1 MHVMSDYPYPG
12 IRAFT
17 RDETDIFFGREKQ
30 ADELIERLGAAR
42 FLAVVGASG
51 CGKSSLVRTG
61 MIAGLETG
69 FLAKAGARWKVA
81 EIRPGS
87 QPFYNLAD
95 ALCHEETP
103 LGNAPDREGLE
114 SFLRQ
119 GALSLHELLSLHP
132 LDGGTNLLI
141 VVDQFEELFR
151 YADDS
156 RTRAEASAFAALLL
170 ASSRPYPLPD
180 GRVSHRV
187 YVVITMR
194 SDFIGDC
201 ARFSGLAEA
210 INDGLYLTPRL
221 TREQLR
227 EAVEEPPAVV
237 GCEIEPGLVRQLVS
251 DAGDD
256 PDQLPLIQHVLQ
268 WMWLQAKEK
277 GAAGQVYLGLGDYE
291 RMGRFGRALSDRLDG
306 IYNGLPDSQKR
317 IAEVMFRSLSKRDT
331 EQRDIRR
338 PVRLGRVADLAGA
351 GWKEAAE
358 VVEAFRKEGRNFILS
373 SEKDL
378 NPDVMLDVCHESL
391 LRQWETVKIWLED
404 EAKSADMYKRLENA
418 ALRRE
423 QGRGELWTGLDL
435 SGAVEWRERTVPTRT
450 WAVRYGLDEGR
461 HFQKTMYFLE
471 ESVSAEKKARRKK
484 RTLTGLFIVF
494 LMFVAF
500 VLFVQLERTR
510 ESEQKAVAAEEQTE
524 ALKQKRTLDLY
535 GSHLTHASLL
545 IRQGVEDYA
554 RAKEILKETVPLD
567 QDVPDHRR
575 HARNLLSWYAGM
587 MGGEAE
593 QVYKGA
599 GYPLVT
605 VAVSPDGK
613 FLAAGGEKGTLV
625 IFDAVTGELLKRLDG
640 HDKTAG
646 DFGAVWSVAFHPQ
659 GKWLASGGE
668 DSTIRLWSTETW
680 EQNTKWDA
688 PDKVNAVAFSLDGQ
702 ILASGGDDNNIT
714 LRQTDTGKVLKT
726 LKGHNSRISDPNGLS
741 FSPDGKQLASASYDD
756 TARLWDMK
764 TGKTVHILRG
774 HAANVQNAQFNSEG
788 KLLATSSDDR
798 TIIIWDVASGSPL
811 RLLRGHQNTVFG
823 IRFLDISGF
832 DEQKSEYLISGS
844 FDRTLRLWD
853 VESGVTLRVWQG
865 HEAGIGEI
873 AIFPLSAP
881 KLPQVFTNSNDGTV
895 RRWKAELPYLRRISL
910 PGEPCS
916 SAISPNGD
924 NIVVG
929 FRNGSLRMYSINGTL
944 LWEKEKVNDDKIS
957 RLAFNK
963 DGSLLCSGS
972 FDNTAKIW
980 KVGDS
985 QLEELQ
991 TLEGHINAIHAV
1003 AFSPDSRT
1011 LATASYDGRIGL
1023 FTIGAEEKRFIEKAH
1038 DGYVASVCFDVAGK
1052 YLLSS
1057 GNQDCATRLWKIKDH
1072 SLMKEFPK
1080 ANGKLSWSA
1089 LSPDGQKAAAVGRGS
1104 NVTVYTTHDAQVE
1117 HRLPGHE
1124 QTVFKAIFSPDSQQL
1139 ATVAG
1144 DATLRFW
1151 DLSNGTEL
1159 FTIRLPEN
1167 AGKAIW
1173 DFDFRCTPTGCWITV
1188 PLTKGELLIYEL
1200 GKIYD

>member
-1 MHVMSDYPYPG
+1 MSDYPYPG

-132 LDGGTNLLI
+132 LDEGTNLLI

-180 GRVSHRV
+180 GRVSHQV

-351 GWKEAAE
+351 DWKEAAE

-373 SEKDL
+373 SEKEL

-471 ESVSAEKKARRKK
+471 ESVSAEKKARRKR

-510 ESEQKAVAAEEQTE
+510 ESEQKAVTAEKKTE
-524 ALKQKRTLDLY
+524 ELKQERTLDLY

-545 IRQGVEDYA
+545 IRRGVEDYA
-554 RAKEILKETVPLD
+554 RAKEILKETVLLD

-599 GYPLVT
+599 GYPLAT

-613 FLAAGGEKGTLV
+613 LLAAGGEKGTLV

-646 DFGAVWSVAFHPQ
+646 NVGAVRSVAFHPQ
-659 GKWLASGGE
+659 GKWLASGG
-668 DSTIRLWSTETW
+668 DDATIRLWSIGTW
-680 EQNTKWDA
+680 EQDTKWDA
-688 PDKVNAVAFSLDGQ
+688 PDEVNAVAFGPDGQ
-702 ILASGGDDNNIT
+702 ILASGGLDNNIT
-714 LRQTDTGKVLKT
+714 LRQTNTGKVLKT
-726 LKGHNSRISDPNGLS
+726 LKGHSARISGCGLS

-756 TARLWDMK
+756 TARLWNVEL
-764 TGKTVHILRG
+764 GKENKIIDGYVNNTAFSLD
-774 HAANVQNAQFNSEG
+774 G
-788 KLLATSSDDR
+788 KLIATSGNKVISLWKPYGELVKR
-798 TIIIWDVASGSPL
+798 IA
-811 RLLRGHQNTVFG
+811 GHQNLVFNLE
-823 IRFLDISGF
+823 FLNLHYSF
-832 DEQKSEYLISGS
+832 SEENPYLVSGS
-844 FDRTLRLWD
+844 YDRTLRLWD
-853 VESGVTLRVWQG
+853 VESGVTLRVYQG
-865 HEAGIGEI
+865 HEAGIVDVTV
-873 AIFPLSAP
+873 FPISTP
-881 KLPQVFTNSNDGTV
+881 KLPQIFTASNDGTV
-895 RRWKAELPYLRRISL
+895 RRWKAELPYLRRVSL
-910 PGEPCS
+910 PNEPA
-916 SAISPNGD
+916 SAAICPDGLT
-924 NIVVG
+924 VAVG
-929 FRNGSLRMYSINGTL
+929 FADGTL
-944 LWEKEKVNDDKIS
+944 QLYSLSNGALVWENKKTHNDVIQ
-957 RLAFNK
+957 RLAFNH
-963 DGSLLCSGS
+963 DGSLLASGS

-980 KVGDS
+980 KVIGS
-985 QLEELQ
+985 QLEKLQ
-991 TLEGHINAIHAV
+991 TLEGHTNAIHAV
-1003 AFSPDSRT
+1003 AFSPDSHT
-1011 LATASYDGRIGL
+1011 LATASYDGQIGL
-1023 FTIGAEEKRFIEKAH
+1023 FTIGTDEKRFIEKAH
-1038 DGYVASVCFDVAGK
+1038 DGYVESACFDLTGK
-1052 YLLSS
+1052 YLLSC

-1080 ANGKLSWSA
+1080 ANDELLWSA
-1089 LSPDGQKAAAVGRGS
+1089 LSPDGQRAAAVGRGS
-1104 NVTVYTTHDAQVE
+1104 NVTIYTTYDAQVE
-1117 HRLPGHE
+1117 HRLSGHE

-1139 ATVAG
+1139 ATIST
-1144 DATLRFW
+1144 DATLRMW
-1151 DLSNGTEL
+1151 DLTNGSEL
-1159 FTIRLPEN
+1159 FAIRLPT
-1167 AGKAIW
+1167 KASPPVPLW
-1173 DFDFRCTPTGCWITV
+1173 DFDFRCTPGCWITV